1 MKVVVLH
8 DQVADQDSL
17 DQQDVLIQAQAI
29 IRALAALGYEPI
41 DVSISLDFKAFLET
55 IEATKPAFVFNL
67 VESLQ
72 GKGRLIHLA
81 PSLLDYLRIPY
92 TGAGTEALF
101 TTSNKLLAKD
111 IMHNCGITTPRSHYP
126 GQPPSERCLPL
137 PGWCI
142 TKLVWEHGSA
152 GIGEHSVIHADSV
165 AQVDTA
171 LRQWQS
177 LSGEE
182 CFAEEYIEGRE
193 ICVAMLAS
201 SRGVELLPA
210 SEIVF
215 EDYPPDR
222 KRIVD
227 YRAKW
232 EEGSFEYSHTP
243 RSFEFSPQDRPLLH
257 TLNAIALKC
266 WSIFN
271 LRGYAR
277 VDFRVDLHNRPWV
290 LEVNANPCLSPEAG
304 FAYTAEQAG
313 LSYQDIIRRLVDDVI
328 LRPPA
333 TRPQINSRAPASLAA
348 LR

>member
-8 DQVADQDSL
+8 DQVAAEDSL

-29 IRALAALGYEPI
+29 SHALGALGHESI
-41 DVSISLDFKAFLET
+41 DVALSLDFKIFLET
-55 IEATKPAFVFNL
+55 IKAIKPAFVFNL

-101 TTSNKLLAKD
+101 TTSNKLLAKT
-111 IMHNCGITTPRSHYP
+111 MMLNCGISTPRSHCP
-126 GQPPSERCLPL
+126 SQPCSAASLPL

-142 TKLVWEHGSA
+142 SKLVWEHGSS
-152 GIGEHSVIHADSV
+152 GMGEHSVIYAETI
-165 AQVDTA
+165 AQVDA
-171 LRQWQS
+171 VLRQWQA

-193 ICVAMLAS
+193 VCVAMLAS
-201 SRGVELLPA
+201 SRGVELLPP

-215 EDYPPDR
+215 EDFPPDR

-243 RSFEFSPQDRPLLH
+243 RSFEFSPQDRSLLR

-266 WSIFN
+266 WSLFN

-277 VDFRVDLHNRPWV
+277 VDFRVDGDNRPWV
-290 LEVNANPCLSPEAG
+290 LEVNANPCLAPEAG

-313 LSYQDIIRRLVDDVI
+313 LSYQDIIKRLVDDVI
-328 LRPPA
+328 LRPAA
-333 TRPQINSRAPASLAA
+333 TTSEDRFLSSG
-348 LR
+348 